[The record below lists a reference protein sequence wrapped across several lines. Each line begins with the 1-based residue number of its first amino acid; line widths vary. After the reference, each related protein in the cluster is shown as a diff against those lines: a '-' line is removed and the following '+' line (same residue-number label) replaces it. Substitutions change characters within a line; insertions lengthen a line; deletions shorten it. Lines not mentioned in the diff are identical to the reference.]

1 MAGVQDVLNNMQQ
14 LNQTVSQQVQSMH
27 LQQLD
32 NANIMNNMIQL
43 MTHFGTTLTATASKS
58 K

>member
-27 LQQLD
+27 QQLD